1 MGIILVGG
9 FVAGIIFF
17 MTFHFT
23 MAYSNKM
30 DLCLS
35 CHEMT
40 PFYEEYKKS
49 PHYNNPS
56 GVRATCSDCH
66 VPHDKDIFGWFDK
79 LYFKITIGGK
89 DIYHHLKGTYDTR
102 EKINA
107 ARWEL
112 ANNVWKN
119 MKERDSKE
127 CRFCH
132 QFEAMDLEKQDR
144 TAAKKHGRAMEEGKT
159 CIDCHKGIAHE
170 EPEEPDEP
178 EKK

>member
-1 MGIILVGG
+1 
-9 FVAGIIFF
+9 
-17 MTFHFT
+17 
-23 MAYSNKM
+23 
-30 DLCLS
+30 
-35 CHEMT
+35 
-40 PFYEEYKKS
+40 
-49 PHYNNPS
+49 
-56 GVRATCSDCH
+56 
-66 VPHDKDIFGWFDK
+66 
-79 LYFKITIGGK
+79 
-89 DIYHHLKGTYDTR
+89 
-102 EKINA
+102 A